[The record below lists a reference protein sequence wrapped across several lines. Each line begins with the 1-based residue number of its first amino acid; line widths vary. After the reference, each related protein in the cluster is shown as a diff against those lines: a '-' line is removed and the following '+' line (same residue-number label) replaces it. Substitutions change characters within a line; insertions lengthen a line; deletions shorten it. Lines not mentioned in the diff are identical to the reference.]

1 MNINFNNFINEFY
14 SNYNNNK
21 IILELNIDNS
31 DTNIYDIHNMLLD
44 LLIKGYE
51 KFNTLD
57 LQHFFNNIDIQVN
70 VENLTKKDL
79 LDNQYNYINRYIKF
93 NIDNLENMIIN
104 GSHQIVKNLKEIISF
119 CLIDDNNNLKISFN
133 SKIC

>member
-1 MNINFNNFINEFY
+1 MYSNINFDNFIDKFY
-14 SNYNNNK
+14 SNYNNK

-31 DTNIYDIHNMLLD
+31 ETNIYDIHNMLLD

-57 LQHFFNNIDIQVN
+57 LQNYFDNIDIQLII
-70 VENLTKKDL
+70 ENLTKKDL
-79 LDNQYNYINRYIKF
+79 LDDSYNYNNRYIKF
-93 NIDNLENMIIN
+93 NIENLDNMTIN
-104 GSHQIVKNLKEIISF
+104 GSHQIVNNLNEINSF

-133 SKIC
+133 YK